1 MADTSPSSPASATGS
16 AGAGI
21 LSRRWMIF
29 GIVGVLSLIADQA
42 TKIWARSSLPTFE
55 PCSRGEGCCGI
66 PVPVVEHYFDWR
78 MSCNPGSAFG
88 LFSSQDNARIFLS
101 IVGVLAL
108 GAIVWMVK
116 KARADQTRLLWA
128 LGLVAGGAIGNLID
142 RIYTGVVTDFVV
154 WKYKTTEW
162 PTFNIAD
169 VALVVGVGLL
179 FIDILKDSKTKRA

>member
-1 MADTSPSSPASATGS
+1 MADTSRTSAAGS
-16 AGAGI
+16 AGI
-21 LSRRWMIF
+21 LSRRWLIF
-29 GIVGVLSLIADQA
+29 GIVGVVSLIADQA
-42 TKIWARSSLPTFE
+42 TKIWARAELPTFA
-55 PCSRGEGCCGI
+55 PCSRGEGCCG
-66 PVPVVEHYFDWR
+66 VPVTVVENYFDWR

-101 IVGVLAL
+101 VIGVLAL
-108 GAIVWMVK
+108 GAIFWMVK
-116 KARADQTRLLWA
+116 KARQDQTRLLWA
-128 LGLVAGGAIGNLID
+128 LGLVAGGAVGNLID

-179 FIDILKDSKTKRA
+179 FIDILKESRNEAAAKRA